1 MAGSEQAR
9 QLADRFSQ
17 LNDEV
22 MAFVTPLTD
31 EQWDMICGDDERPVG
46 IVAHH
51 IATAYS
57 AIAGWLVTLADGKP
71 LPPLTMEMLNAVNDA
86 HAQQH
91 AGVSK
96 ADTLDL
102 LKRNGEDAVAKVAG
116 FTDAQLGQTD
126 IVWLLGGATLTTAQ
140 LADAML
146 IGHTGGH
153 LDAMRVT
160 LGR

>member
-9 QLADRFSQ
+9 QLAGRFNQ

-31 EQWDMICGDDERPVG
+31 DQWDTLCSDDERPVG

-57 AIAGWLVTLADGKP
+57 AIGGWLVTLADGKP
-71 LPPLTMEMLNAVNDA
+71 LPPLTMEMLDAVNDA
-86 HAQQH
+86 HARMH
-91 AGVSK
+91 AGVGK
-96 ADTLDL
+96 AETLDL
-102 LKRNGEDAVAKVAG
+102 LRRNGADAATKVAG
-116 FTDAQLGQTD
+116 FTDAQLAQTD

-140 LADAML
+140 LAEAML
-146 IGHTGGH
+146 LGHTSGH
-153 LDAMRVT
+153 LDAMRGAVS
-160 LGR
+160 G